1 MLCDTRKGILR
12 LQTARAVLLSVAIR
26 LNRVGIQKD
35 YLYANDQFDILIFV
49 SSRRERIT
57 SVPIAL
63 SLPAAPLTFLLLLL
77 LETVREHPQSEV

>member
-12 LQTARAVLLSVAIR
+12 LQTAHAVLFSVAIR

-49 SSRRERIT
+49 SSRREGIT

-63 SLPAAPLTFLLLLL
+63 CPPAAPLTFPLLL